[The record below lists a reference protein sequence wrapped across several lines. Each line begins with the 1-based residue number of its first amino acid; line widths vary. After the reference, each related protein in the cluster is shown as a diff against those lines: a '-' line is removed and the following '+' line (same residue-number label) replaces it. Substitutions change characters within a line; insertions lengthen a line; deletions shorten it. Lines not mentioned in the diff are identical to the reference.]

1 MTYNE
6 LKKLLKK
13 NNCELYTNGAN
24 HDIWINKTNG
34 RNCVIG
40 RHGSQEV
47 KTGTYK
53 AILKQAGIK

>member
-6 LKKLLKK
+6 LKRLLKK
-13 NNCELYTNGAN
+13 NNCELYINGAN
-24 HDIWINKTNG
+24 RNIWINKTNG
-34 RNCVIG
+34 RKFVIG

-47 KTGTYK
+47 KTGTCK

>member
-34 RNCVIG
+34 RKFVIG

-47 KTGTYK
+47 KAGTYK

>member
-6 LKKLLKK
+6 LKRLLIK
-13 NNCELYTNGAN
+13 NHCELYSNGAN

-34 RNCVIG
+34 RKFVIG

-53 AILKQAGIK
+53 AI